1 MSLQGHNPDAAT
13 LPLCAGRQ
21 DVVGGPARSRHSNSR
36 YGRDV
41 REPPVAQRGNA
52 TPDGLMPVAM
62 DGSGRGVLDSLTE
75 VVFQTDAEGRWTYLN
90 QAWTTVTGFDVIASL
105 GSHFLDYVHPDEY
118 DQTVALFMAVVAG
131 GFDHCR
137 HVARYRTSDG
147 TYRRVEIRANVLRT
161 PDGEVSGNS
170 GTIIDVT
177 RGRLGAETVGEHMAL
192 LELVSGGV
200 PADELPVGVAV
211 YDRTLGLRRTSRVV
225 DRLLGERLRA
235 GEPLD
240 RLGSLLRPRGEGAA
254 LDGEWGLVA
263 TAARTGRPQ
272 HGDVNLASRADP
284 DPGGPGGE
292 RALRVSVIPNVE
304 GRQELIAFV
313 LQDVTDLR
321 RAERLQAAV
330 AQLGQRALGGMT
342 VPGLLAEAVQLVRVT
357 LDLPECAVLEPMEQ
371 ADRADPIAAVI
382 ATALASDRP
391 TVVRHGTAPL
401 GVAARIGTAGR
412 GHAVLVAH
420 GPYPRAFAADE
431 ADFVQSVAN
440 VLAAAIE
447 RDGAEREIRHQA
459 LHDPLTGLANR
470 VFLHKQISEA
480 LRATEIDGV
489 ALALLLMDLD
499 RFKEIND
506 TLGHSAGDDVLREV
520 AARLRRATG
529 PATTVARLGGDEF
542 AILLPSAPRGA
553 ADALAVASRVRAA
566 LAERIDVGA
575 LPLSVD
581 GSIGIALA
589 PADGRDPGTLVRCA
603 DVAMYRAKQLSVGV
617 AVYAP
622 DTDQNRR
629 ERLELLG
636 GLRSAIAG
644 GQLVLHY
651 QPKVDLRTGRTTAV
665 EALVRWQHPTH
676 GLVEPGRF
684 VPFAEQSN
692 LVRPLTRRV
701 LMLALDQARSWW
713 DAGRLLPVA
722 VNVSAR
728 MLHDAELLST
738 VQAELERTGMPPQ
751 ALELELTESAVMVNT
766 RNAMTVITQLGRA
779 GIRISVDDFG
789 TGYSSLAYLRDL
801 PVHDLK
807 IDKSFVLNVAR
818 HPKDF
823 SIVRSIIDLAHN
835 LDLRVVAEG
844 IESDEV
850 CTLLRD
856 LGCDEGQGFFL
867 GYPVPP
873 ADLAA

>member
-1 MSLQGHNPDAAT
+1 MSLQGHNPE
-13 LPLCAGRQ
+13 
-21 DVVGGPARSRHSNSR
+21 GP
-36 YGRDV
+36 
-41 REPPVAQRGNA
+41 
-52 TPDGLMPVAM
+52 
-62 DGSGRGVLDSLTE
+62 GRGILDTLTE

-90 QAWTTVTGFDVIASL
+90 RAWTTVTGFDVVASL

-118 DQTVALFMAVVAG
+118 DHTIALFMAVVAG
-131 GFDHCR
+131 GSDHCR
-137 HVARYRTSDG
+137 HVTRYRTRDG
-147 TYRRVEIRANVLRT
+147 AYLRVEIRANVLRA
-161 PDGEVSGNS
+161 PDGAVSGNS
-170 GTIIDVT
+170 GTIIDVS
-177 RGRLGAETVGEHMAL
+177 RDQHDAEAVSEHTAL

-200 PADELPVGVAV
+200 PGAELPVGVLV
-211 YDRTLGLRRTSRVV
+211 YDRALGLRRTSQVV
-225 DRLLGERLRA
+225 DRLLGERLRV

-240 RLGSLLRPRGEGAA
+240 RLGIMLRPGGEGVA
-254 LDGEWGLVA
+254 LDGEWGLAA

-272 HGDVNLASRADP
+272 HGDVNLLGRTDP
-284 DPGGPGGE
+284 DPDPDARGRAGPGPA
-292 RALRVSVIPNVE
+292 RALRISVIPQVD
-304 GRQELIAFV
+304 GRRELVAVV
-313 LQDVTDLR
+313 LQDVTDLQ
-321 RAERLQAAV
+321 RAERLQSAV
-330 AQLGQRALGGMT
+330 AQLGQRALGGLT
-342 VPGLLAEAVQLVRVT
+342 VPDLLAEAAQVVRVT
-357 LDLPECAVLEPMEQ
+357 LGLPGCEVLAATGRDNP
-371 ADRADPIAAVI
+371 ADPAHPIAAIIPV
-382 ATALASDRP
+382 ALASDGP
-391 TVVRHGTAPL
+391 TIIDRGAAFH
-401 GVAARIGTAGR
+401 GVAARIGAAGR
-412 GHAVLVAH
+412 SHAVLVAYA
-420 GPYPRAFAADE
+420 PYRREFAPDE
-431 ADFVQSVAN
+431 AAFVQSVAN
-440 VLAAAIE
+440 VLAAALE
-447 RDGAEREIRHQA
+447 RDTAEREVRHQA
-459 LHDPLTGLANR
+459 RHDPLTGLANR
-470 VFLHKQISEA
+470 VLLHDRISRA
-480 LRATEIDGV
+480 LRTVEADGG

-506 TLGHSAGDDVLREV
+506 TLGHGAGDDVLREV
-520 AARLRRATG
+520 AVRLRRATG
-529 PATTVARLGGDEF
+529 SAATVARLGGDEF
-542 AILLPSAPRGA
+542 AILLPSAPRGV
-553 ADALAVASRVRAA
+553 ADALAVASGVRAA
-566 LAERIDVGA
+566 LAERIDVGT
-575 LPLSVD
+575 LPLSVE
-581 GSIGIALA
+581 GSIGIAIG
-589 PADGRDPGTLVRCA
+589 PGDGSDPGTLVRCA
-603 DVAMYRAKQLSVGV
+603 DVAMYRAKQLCVGV

-622 DTDQNRR
+622 DADQNRR

-644 GQLVLHY
+644 GELVLHY

-665 EALVRWQHPTH
+665 EALVRWQHPSH

-728 MLHDAELLST
+728 MLHDAELIST
-738 VQAELERTGMPPQ
+738 VQAELDRTGMPPQ

-766 RNAMTVITQLGRA
+766 RNAMNVITQLRRA

-818 HPKDF
+818 RPRDF

-850 CTLLRD
+850 CSLLRD